1 MKPRPY
7 NAKFRQVAQVDG
19 MDEDYSDVYDSGG
32 PTARICKMCGRSGL
46 MMMMTTIMMMMTTT
60 TTMMMMMR
68 MMRRR
73 RTTTTMIVS

>member
-19 MDEDYSDVYDSGG
+19 MDEDYYSDVYDSGG

-46 MMMMTTIMMMMTTT
+46 MMMMTMMTTT
-60 TTMMMMMR
+60 TTMMMMR

-73 RTTTTMIVS
+73 RTTTTTIVS